1 MTDEYWNNLAVVR
14 NKLNRR
20 ELLEQLA
27 EEATELAQASLKAIR
42 AEGLSNNPTPISAVE
57 ATRELLG
64 EIADISNCLTA
75 LSLNAQQVA
84 IDIIAEQKMQR
95 WVDRVLEVK
104 NK

>member
-42 AEGLSNNPTPISAVE
+42 AEGNQK
-57 ATRELLG
+57 
-64 EIADISNCLTA
+64 A
-75 LSLNAQQVA
+75 LSDLP
-84 IDIIAEQKMQR
+84 E
-95 WVDRVLEVK
+95 
-104 NK
+104 